1 MSDAAAYVCA
11 RDGSDDVPVLR
22 VRNLVKDY
30 RQAGGMLKRD
40 TALRAVDDVS
50 FDVQPGEIVC
60 LLGESGC
67 GKTTLARM
75 AMHLVRPTSGTIALD
90 GCEIQDM
97 GERQFRRL
105 RQSIQMVY
113 QNPFDCLDPARRVGA
128 LLEEPLKLWHAGL
141 SKDGRAGRI
150 REMLREC
157 GLGEECLAKKPAQF
171 SGGQLQ
177 RLSIARA
184 LLVDPHLLIAD
195 EIVSAL
201 DVPIQNQILD
211 LLVRM
216 KEEHGFSVLFITHDL
231 SVARKVS
238 DRVIVMNQG
247 KIIDIGAP
255 HDVLDSPSDP
265 YIEKLASS
273 VFTFEGN
280 PN

>member
-1 MSDAAAYVCA
+1 MSDAVAYA
-11 RDGSDDVPVLR
+11 SAHGASDGAPVLQ
-22 VRNLVKDY
+22 VRNVVKDY
-30 RQAGGMLKRD
+30 RQSGGMFKRD

-50 FDVQPGEIVC
+50 FDVRPGEIVC

-75 AMHLVRPTSGTIALD
+75 IMHLSKPTSGTISLD
-90 GCEIQDM
+90 GREIQDM
-97 GERQFRRL
+97 NERQFRKL
-105 RQSIQMVY
+105 RQAIQMVH
-113 QNPFDCLDPARRVGA
+113 QNPFDCLDPSRRVGS

-141 SKDGRAGRI
+141 SKEERASRI
-150 REMLREC
+150 REVLQEC
-157 GLGEECLAKKPAQF
+157 GLDEECLVKKPAQF

-184 LLVDPHLLIAD
+184 LLVGPRLLIAD

-247 KIIDIGAP
+247 KVIDIGAP
-255 HDVLDSPSDP
+255 HDVLDSPRDP
-265 YIEKLASS
+265 YIKKLASS

-280 PN
+280 PD

>member
-1 MSDAAAYVCA
+1 M
-11 RDGSDDVPVLR
+11 
-22 VRNLVKDY
+22 KEF
-30 RQAGGMLKRD
+30 RQAGGLLKRD

-50 FDVQPGEIVC
+50 FDVCPGEIVC

-67 GKTTLARM
+67 GKTTIARM
-75 AMHLVRPTSGTIALD
+75 VMHLVRPTSGTISLD
-90 GCEIQDM
+90 GREIQNLS
-97 GERQFRRL
+97 ERQFRMH
-105 RQSIQMVY
+105 RQAIQMVY
-113 QNPFDCLDPARRVGA
+113 QNPFDCLDPSCRVGM
-128 LLEEPLKLWHAGL
+128 LLEEPLKLWHADL
-141 SKDGRAGRI
+141 SKEERSARI
-150 REMLREC
+150 LEILQEC
-157 GLGEECLAKKPAQF
+157 GLDEECLTKRPAQF

-184 LLVDPHLLIAD
+184 LLVNPRLLIAD

-247 KIIDIGAP
+247 KIIDVGAP
-255 HDVLDSPSDP
+255 HDVLDSPRDP
-265 YIEKLASS
+265 YIKKLASS

-280 PN
+280 PD